1 MSADLLRRAAAKLR
15 QHVEEASP
23 GPWTTDIWEIFSEAE
38 APHWLGETLSV
49 DDEPLSEANAAYIA
63 LMHPPVALA
72 LADLLDEHAR
82 GVDARIQA
90 ERHVGVPEGTIQDH
104 EERFGLTLARA
115 ILREPS

>member
-15 QHVEEASP
+15 QHVEKASP
-23 GPWTTDIWEIFSEAE
+23 GPWTTDSWEIFSEAE

-72 LADLLDEHAR
+72 VAELLEVLATEQQTSNPFDL
-82 GVDARIQA
+82 ISA
-90 ERHVGVPEGTIQDH
+90 ES
-104 EERFGLTLARA
+104 LARA